1 MYLLKHICIE
11 FNSVI
16 NQLIGAKV
24 LTTSAYL
31 FSPGANTSTTS
42 QVRFIA
48 GAAMKSNNGH
58 VNTKNFHNIAIPNH
72 RVNQLR
78 ITITG
83 GVAQ

>member
-11 FNSVI
+11 LNSVI
-16 NQLIGAKV
+16 NQLIGAKIH
-24 LTTSAYL
+24 TTAAYL
-31 FSPGANTSTTS
+31 FSPSTTS
-42 QVRFIA
+42 QVRLIA

-58 VNTKNFHNIAIPNH
+58 VNTKNIHNIAIPNH

-83 GVAQ
+83 GMV